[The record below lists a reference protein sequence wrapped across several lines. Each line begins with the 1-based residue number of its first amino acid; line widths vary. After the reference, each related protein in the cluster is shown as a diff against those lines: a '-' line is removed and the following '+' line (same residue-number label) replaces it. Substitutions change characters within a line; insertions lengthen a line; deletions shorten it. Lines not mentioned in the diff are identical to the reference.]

1 MTNPTDVHLQAA
13 KHILRHLKV
22 TLTSSILLKPGPIFL
37 SAFLDADWA
46 SDPSARRSTTGFI
59 AFLGSNPITWAAKK
73 QPAVSRSSTE
83 AEYRALASTAAELP
97 WLRMQELHIY
107 LLKPPLLWCDNLP
120 ALALASN
127 PVFHSRTKH
136 IEVDYLFEREQVVQK
151 DIQAQFISTK
161 DQLGNILAKFLLLGL
176 LLFVSNSR

>member
-46 SDPSARRSTTGFI
+46 GDPSARRRTTGFI

-73 QPAVSRSSTE
+73 QSTVSRSFTE
-83 AEYRALASTAAELP
+83 AEYPALASTVAELS
-97 WLRMQELHIY
+97 WLRIFFARVTHL
-107 LLKPPLLWCDNLP
+107 
-120 ALALASN
+120 S
-127 PVFHSRTKH
+127 S
-136 IEVDYLFEREQVVQK
+136 
-151 DIQAQFISTK
+151 
-161 DQLGNILAKFLLLGL
+161 
-176 LLFVSNSR
+176 